1 MYRLH
6 ERHSQLCSDPRP
18 VHICSKHLYMQH
30 SGYLVQQLLVT
41 VLYSGT
47 GRGDMHASVV
57 WIAMLQ
63 HAITCMQW
71 SRARR
76 EQMAELLVGCD
87 SILIQICL

>member
-1 MYRLH
+1 MKDTVNYAAALDLFTFAVNTYTCSTLQLVIWFSNYL
-6 ERHSQLCSDPRP
+6 SQY
-18 VHICSKHLYMQH
+18 I
-30 SGYLVQQLLVT
+30 
-41 VLYSGT
+41 LYSGT
-47 GRGDMHASVV
+47 GRGDMHASVI